1 MALYDVY
8 IIIIYIHLVDGIG
21 IRAKMNY
28 DYKVAGAEDLI
39 SVLVR
44 GIEEG
49 TCGNHQQPKGAYI
62 MSETLNKKEVDQ
74 LMDLFNKIKLD
85 LSDNSFPTRTNRLEA
100 VENMKKVLEIHNYV
114 ISEYEPEEEEI
125 KMPFPDARDQ
135 HLINKNLNKAT
146 GGK

>member
-1 MALYDVY
+1 MSRSGD
-8 IIIIYIHLVDGIG
+8 
-21 IRAKMNY
+21 KMRYNIK
-28 DYKVAGAEDLI
+28 DYLTE
-39 SVLVR
+39 
-44 GIEEG
+44 
-49 TCGNHQQPKGAYI
+49 
-62 MSETLNKKEVDQ
+62 KEVNK

-85 LSDNSFPTRTNRLEA
+85 LSDDSFPTRTNRLEA

-114 ISEYEPEEEEI
+114 ISEYEPEVEDEEI